1 MAFVVK
7 VKEKT
12 AFWTGK
18 EDAVWSDELIEAKQ
32 FESLSD
38 AKLAIGSEIP
48 EYYEL
53 EAVDA
58 ADLVVADEVVEEPVT
73 E

>member
-1 MAFVVK
+1 MAIVVK
-7 VKEKT
+7 LKEKT

-18 EDAVWSDELIEAKQ
+18 EDAVWSDDLTEAK
-32 FESLSD
+32 EYDSLSD
-38 AKLAIGSEIP
+38 AKLAIGAEIP

-58 ADLVVADEVVEEPVT
+58 GDLVVAGAEEDPA

>member
-7 VKEKT
+7 LKEKD

-18 EDAVWSDELIEAKQ
+18 EESVWSDELSQAK
-32 FESLSD
+32 EYDTLSD
-38 AKLAIGSEIP
+38 AKLAIGNEIP

-58 ADLVVADEVVEEPVT
+58 GDLVLADAPEEQPA